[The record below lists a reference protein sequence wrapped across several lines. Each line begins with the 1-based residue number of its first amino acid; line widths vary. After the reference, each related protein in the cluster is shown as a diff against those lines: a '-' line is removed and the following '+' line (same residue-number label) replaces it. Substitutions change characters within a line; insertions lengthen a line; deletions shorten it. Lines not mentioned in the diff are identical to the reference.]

1 VRRISFG
8 GRVLLIALAL
18 AAGGTIFLSYELR
31 WLGHSLVH
39 RDEIERSDALIIEN
53 FDPDYL
59 LFEEARKLLSDG
71 WGRRVLVP
79 VQTST
84 NGDRPN
90 AVSKGFVEVMARI
103 ARIPEPELIPVREA
117 EPISLTVARQVQDKL
132 VDEGIVSVIVLSHGL
147 RSRRS
152 FLVWSAVLEPAGIR
166 VSVAPVFGQRTPENW
181 RDTWHGWQ
189 EVVLQW
195 LKLLYYRLAVL

>member
-132 VDEGIVSVIVLSHGL
+132 VDEGIVSVIVLSPGF

>member
-1 VRRISFG
+1 MRRISFG

-132 VDEGIVSVIVLSHGL
+132 VDEGIVSVIVLSPGF

>member
-1 VRRISFG
+1 M
-8 GRVLLIALAL
+8 ALAL

-132 VDEGIVSVIVLSHGL
+132 VDEGIVSVIVLSPGF

-166 VSVAPVFGQRTPENW
+166 VSVAPVFGERTPENW

>member
-1 VRRISFG
+1 
-8 GRVLLIALAL
+8 VLLIALAL

-132 VDEGIVSVIVLSHGL
+132 VDEGIVSVIVLSPGF